1 MNTKYKIVGFIL
13 AQIILLSGLITS
25 PVYAQP
31 GDPLQIVVS
40 LNEQNLRVFRGLEQ
54 IAYSNISSGKDG
66 NSTPTGIFSVLQ
78 KRRYHRSN
86 IYSNAPMPFMQ
97 RLTWSGIALHA
108 SNHVPD
114 YPASHGCVRLPHRFA
129 GELFGYD
136 TMGAHVIIEQEAEL
150 PRVISHSLLFQPKKT
165 WKPFRK

>member
-13 AQIILLSGLITS
+13 AQIILLSGLITN
-25 PVYAQP
+25 PIYAQP

-114 YPASHGCVRLPHRFA
+114 YPASHGCIRMPSKIGPMIWEKTKSGTQVRIVP
-129 GELFGYD
+129 
-136 TMGAHVIIEQEAEL
+136 
-150 PRVISHSLLFQPKKT
+150 
-165 WKPFRK
+165 